1 MMDYDLY
8 QQNFQNGHHQQNGY
22 HQHQTEDDD
31 DEQSQG
37 VRCQTQ

>member
-1 MMDYDLY
+1 MMEYDLH
-8 QQNFQNGHHQQNGY
+8 QQNFQNGY

-31 DEQSQG
+31 EQFQEQPQG